1 MEMETGTFYQLF
13 GNFIDWIGTHQ
24 TLTGVLI
31 FLVAMTESLVL
42 VGILM
47 PGAIIMVGAGILISL
62 GKLEL
67 WPCLAWAAAGAIA
80 GDGISFW
87 IGYHYKDRLRKIWPF
102 SKTKKLLQK
111 GEEFFKKHGGKSV
124 VLGRFFGPVRAI
136 VPTIAGMLGMQ
147 PKRFAF
153 VNILSALAWAPAYI
167 LPGLVVGASLQLASE
182 IAFRLVIVMI
192 LLVIFYITFHW
203 LIKHLIR
210 YLQHH
215 TQSMTH
221 LVLSWSSRHPFIGQY
236 TSALFKP
243 DTPAYKSLI
252 ISGAIFLLASALFI
266 LMLIFGF
273 SESKG
278 SGISYTSYQ
287 FFQSLRTPFADHL
300 MVFIT
305 MLTEPWIYISTA
317 IAVSCWLMFNK
328 MIETLVHFLFAIGM
342 TALLLMALGSLINVP
357 EAAKLNVSASSI
369 AHTTLSLVIFGFVA
383 RLLSRVYKRS
393 GVYIT
398 LSLFIVLTVISK
410 LYLGHFWLSEIIASI
425 MLGLILLSLTG
436 ISLQKYSSRDVSVN
450 PLLWVFCLTFVLVSS
465 LQLYINFESRLTQ
478 YQVTVKMTPLSF
490 SSWWNSDWKKL
501 PTWRSDLRS
510 YQQQPMNIQFTGSLS
525 TLKTQLLE
533 QGWRSPEKFHLKSM
547 VHWLNSSASLSKL
560 PILPHVHRGQ
570 HQLFI
575 MSFPASSYFWGV
587 AREKQWVLRLW
598 KSDYQ
603 LSSSKETIYIGN
615 ISSQTSHDSLGILS
629 YPITTSDFIEPMR
642 TLLTQVKQFKYK
654 VVKRQSRSHKF
665 INWDGQILLLT
676 GKLQL
681 Q

>member
-1 MEMETGTFYQLF
+1 METETFYQLF

-24 TLTGVLI
+24 TLTGMLI

-47 PGAIIMVGAGILISL
+47 PGAVIMVGAGILISL

-136 VPTIAGMLGMQ
+136 VPTIAGMLGM
-147 PKRFAF
+147 PAKRFAF

-192 LLVIFYITFHW
+192 LLVIFYIAFHW

-215 TQSMTH
+215 TQAMTH
-221 LVLSWSSRHPFIGQY
+221 AILAWSSRHPFIGQY
-236 TSALFKP
+236 TCAIFKP

-252 ISGAIFLLASALFI
+252 ISGAIFLLASLFFI
-266 LMLIFGF
+266 IMLIFGF

-287 FFQSLRTPFADHL
+287 FFQSLRSPFTDHL

-305 MLTEPWIYISTA
+305 MLAAPLIYISTA
-317 IAVSCWLMFNK
+317 ITVSIWLIVNK
-328 MIETLVHFLFAIGM
+328 LMETLVHFLFAIGM
-342 TALLLMALGSLINVP
+342 TTLLLLALGSLINIP
-357 EAAKLNVSASSI
+357 EAAKLSDVSASSI

-383 RLLSRVYKRS
+383 ILLSRVYKRS
-393 GVYIT
+393 GVYST
-398 LSLFIVLTVISK
+398 LSSFIVLVVISK
-410 LYLGHFWLSEIIASI
+410 LYFGHFWLSEIIASI
-425 MLGLILLSLTG
+425 MLGLVLLSLTG
-436 ISLQKYSSRDVSVN
+436 ISLQKYSNPVVNVN
-450 PLLWVFCLTFVLVSS
+450 PLLLIVSLTFVLASS
-465 LQLYINFESRLTQ
+465 LHLSINFESRLTK
-478 YQVTVKMTPLSF
+478 YQVSVKVSPLSF
-490 SSWWNSDWKKL
+490 SSWWNTQWKNF
-501 PTWRSDLRS
+501 PTWRNDLRR
-510 YQQQPMNIQFTGSLS
+510 YQRQPMNIQFTGSLS
-525 TLKTQLLE
+525 ILKAQLRE

-560 PILPHVHRGQ
+560 PVLPHVHRGR

-575 MSFPASSYFWGV
+575 MTFPASSYFWGV
-587 AREKQWVLRLW
+587 TREKQWVIRLW

-603 LSSSKETIYIGN
+603 IAHSKAPIYIGN
-615 ISSQTSHDSLGILS
+615 ISAQTSHESLGILS
-629 YPITTSDFIEPMR
+629 YPITTTDFIQPMR
-642 TLLTQVKQFKYK
+642 TLLTQVKQFQYK
-654 VVKRQSRSHKF
+654 VVKRQSKSHKS
-665 INWDGQILLLT
+665 IKWDGQILLFT
-676 GKLQL
+676 GKIQRE
-681 Q
+681 